1 MGSHEGPV
9 NRSDIGGGDGFLA
22 ALSACKT
29 HVLQS
34 IMWSPSN
41 RDERVTARD
50 VVQTVLLIY
59 TVSIQ
64 EVLAASSVAWRGWF
78 RCDEG
83 KHPERKAV
91 IQKPKPP
98 GCPVWLCATMPDVW
112 PPWETRMPAAPVYAL
127 MSAEETCQ
135 RKQARLWWNY
145 DPSAGSGF
153 LLPSYSSTI
162 YSCSRK
168 K

>member
-1 MGSHEGPV
+1 M
-9 NRSDIGGGDGFLA
+9 NRSGFGGGDGFLA
-22 ALSACKT
+22 ALSACKA
-29 HVLQS
+29 HVLRS

-64 EVLAASSVAWRGWF
+64 EVLAAPSVAWRGWF

-112 PPWETRMPAAPVYAL
+112 PPWETRTPAAPVYTL

-153 LLPSYSSTI
+153 LLASYSSTI

-168 K
+168 KKVLK